1 MDLVRKKYTIG
12 LFLAVIILGGL
23 AFVPWD
29 LTYSVRTRAVV
40 KAKVEWEIFRNSEGS
55 ISSLL
60 RNNLTGSISSYGN
73 TEFRRGD
80 VMKFEMLPG
89 LYEGGYVEKGD
100 TIGYLYSNDE
110 QMRLIEMKGELK
122 VLESQLKYYTAGQ
135 KPEDVVKAEREVDLA
150 NQELETQRKLMK
162 RTEMLMKDSVISVQ
176 QYEMDLNE
184 LKVKAL
190 RKTLAE
196 AALNS
201 IKAGDK
207 PEQIELIHSRISALR
222 QQIKQVENRLEY
234 MTLISPLPGMI
245 VLERN
250 FDNQDMLLKVIDTSN
265 YIGVAPLLLQD
276 REYITEGS
284 EVHIITQLYEKTPCG
299 FIKDFNNVSEIV
311 DGQGVVFFTIQFDK
325 SLPIL
330 FPGNFIEI
338 EVKGVGLRPIQ
349 YMAKSFNSPG

>member
-1 MDLVRKKYTIG
+1 MNLIRKKYTIG
-12 LFLAVIILGGL
+12 LFLAVLILGAL
-23 AFVPWD
+23 SFVPWD
-29 LTYSVRTRAVV
+29 LSYTIRTRALV
-40 KAKVEWEIFRNSEGS
+40 KAQIEWEVFRNSEGS

-80 VMKFEMLPG
+80 VMEFKMMPDLH
-89 LYEGGYVEKGD
+89 EGRFIVKGD
-100 TIGYLYSNDE
+100 TIGYLYSNEE

-122 VLESQLKYYTAGQ
+122 VLESRLKFDAAGE
-135 KPEDVVKAEREVDLA
+135 KPEEIEKAEREVDLA
-150 NQELETQRKLMK
+150 IQELETQRKLMS

-176 QYEMDLNE
+176 QYEIDQNE
-184 LKVKAL
+184 LKVKEL
-190 RKTLAE
+190 QKTLAE
-196 AALNS
+196 AKLRS
-201 IKAGDK
+201 VKAGDK
-207 PEQIELIHSRISALR
+207 PEQIELMKSRIQALS

-234 MTLISPLPGMI
+234 MTLISPISGMI

-265 YIGVAPLLLQD
+265 YIGVAPLLLKD
-276 REYITEGS
+276 REYIMEGDK
-284 EVHIITQLYEKTPCG
+284 VNMITQLYEKTPCG
-299 FIKDFNNVSEIV
+299 FIKDFNNVSQIV

-338 EVKGVGLRPIQ
+338 EVKGVSLKPIE
-349 YMAKSFNSPG
+349 YMATSFNSPS